1 MEERRAGHV
10 AARRSRTHPPNHPA
24 TPPAQQ
30 LACWPLH
37 VPLWLPL
44 SPAFNTSPPL
54 HRRGTDTRGTWCPT
68 SRPRGER
75 HPSPFYPQWQN
86 SATPSLCVEQTKRG
100 PAHRHPPHTRRSL
113 ALTQSLRSHSH
124 APPSHPAPPTIVIA
138 IPAWRACSG
147 LDASTPRSARR
158 RSVTRAA
165 TRVLMRQWR
174 RARPPR
180 FFLLLCVPSS
190 LLLYLLLPRAPRP
203 PHTCSM

>member
-1 MEERRAGHV
+1 V

-180 FFLLLCVPSS
+180 FFFFFVFRRRFFCIFFFRARRDLLT
-190 LLLYLLLPRAPRP
+190 RAPCDARA
-203 PHTCSM
+203 S